1 MYNTAAEVLLANTIK
16 FHPQT
21 QKVGTAFI
29 HVFMTDAG
37 SLRVNGTYFGF
48 VFRWKV
54 IADYVNMHSKTG
66 TERDSKHVIKKV
78 KNLKKLGLR
87 HACFIL
93 FPCKLSG
100 FNLVPARLLSYSSLR
115 SDG

>member
-1 MYNTAAEVLLANTIK
+1 MYNSADEVLLGNTIK
-16 FHPQT
+16 FHLQT
-21 QKVGTAFI
+21 QKVRTAFI

-37 SLRVNGTYFGF
+37 SLRVNGLCFGF

-78 KNLKKLGLR
+78 KNLKKLGLF
-87 HACFIL
+87 HACFTL
-93 FPCKLSG
+93 LPFKLSG

-115 SDG
+115 SNG

>member
-1 MYNTAAEVLLANTIK
+1 MYNSADEVLLANTIK

-21 QKVGTAFI
+21 QKVRTAFI
-29 HVFMTDAG
+29 HVMTDAE

-78 KNLKKLGLR
+78 KNLKKLGLC
-87 HACFIL
+87 HACFTL

>member
-1 MYNTAAEVLLANTIK
+1 MYNTAAEVLLGNTIK
-16 FHPQT
+16 FHPQI

-29 HVFMTDAG
+29 YVFKTDAE
-37 SLRVNGTYFGF
+37 SLRVNGLCFGF

-78 KNLKKLGLR
+78 KNLKKLGLC
-87 HACFIL
+87 HACFTL

-100 FNLVPARLLSYSSLR
+100 FNLFPARLLSYSSLR
-115 SDG
+115 SDE

>member
-21 QKVGTAFI
+21 QKVRTAFV

-37 SLRVNGTYFGF
+37 SLKVNGTWFGF

-78 KNLKKLGLR
+78 KNLKKLGLF
-87 HACFIL
+87 HACFTL

-100 FNLVPARLLSYSSLR
+100 FNLVPARLLSHSSSR
-115 SDG
+115 TDG

>member
-21 QKVGTAFI
+21 QKVRTAFI

-37 SLRVNGTYFGF
+37 SLRVNGKCFGF

-66 TERDSKHVIKKV
+66 TARDSKHVIKKV
-78 KNLKKLGLR
+78 KNLKKLGLCR
-87 HACFIL
+87 ACFTL
-93 FPCKLSG
+93 FSCKLSG
-100 FNLVPARLLSYSSLR
+100 VNSVLTLLFYSCLR
-115 SDG
+115 SDE